1 MLKIFQCYGYK
12 PYIRMSLSF
21 LSMFFVF
28 KYKLIQKLLSCL
40 YK

>member
-1 MLKIFQCYGYK
+1 MLKILQCYGYK
-12 PYIRMSLSF
+12 PYIPMSLSF
-21 LSMFFVF
+21 CMFFVF